1 MIGVSILH
9 TLFALVVYRIELTVI
24 VEREVFNALK
34 GDSAA
39 GIVACFLLFGILLF
53 VSGIAIYTLE
63 RLHVVVLPAPLGW
76 SLVLL
81 VALGV
86 MLMPASGSWLVFPPA
101 IAAIMRNRRKRINK
115 DGPTHEQ
122 G

>member
-24 VEREVFNALK
+24 VERGVFNALK

-39 GIVACFLLFGILLF
+39 GIVACFL
-53 VSGIAIYTLE
+53 
-63 RLHVVVLPAPLGW
+63 W

-101 IAAIMRNRRKRINK
+101 IAAIMKSRRKRINK

>member
-63 RLHVVVLPAPLGW
+63 IGRASCWVTVYIWVV
-76 SLVLL
+76 
-81 VALGV
+81 GV
-86 MLMPASGSWLVFPPA
+86 
-101 IAAIMRNRRKRINK
+101 
-115 DGPTHEQ
+115 
-122 G
+122 